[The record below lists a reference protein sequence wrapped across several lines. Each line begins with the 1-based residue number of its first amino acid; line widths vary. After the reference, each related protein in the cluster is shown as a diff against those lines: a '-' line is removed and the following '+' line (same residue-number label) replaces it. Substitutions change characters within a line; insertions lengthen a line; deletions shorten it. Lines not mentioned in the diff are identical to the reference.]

1 MKGIILAGGYGTRLY
16 PSTKSISK
24 QLLPIY
30 DKPLIYY
37 PLSVLMLA
45 DIRKI
50 LIITTPEDKNRFQ
63 NLLGD
68 GSQLGLQLQYLE
80 QAKPEGLAHAFILGK
95 DFIEDDEVCL
105 VLGDNIFYGNK
116 LVEMLNYGLKNT
128 KEKNKAFVFGYYVN
142 DPTRY
147 GVIEFDIEGNAIS
160 LEEKPKIAK
169 SNYAVTGLY
178 FYPNNVIKKVLE
190 LKPSSRGELEITS
203 LNKIYMEE
211 GSLKVKIL
219 GRGFTWLDTGTPEAL
234 FEASKFVEIIEKR
247 QGLKIAC
254 LEEIAYTKGYISKFQ
269 FLELI
274 KSLGINEYVNYLSKV
289 VEKV

>member
-16 PSTKSISK
+16 PATKTVSK

-45 DIRKI
+45 EIRKI

-68 GSQLGLQLQYLE
+68 GSQLGLELEYLE
-80 QAKPEGLAHAFILGK
+80 QPKPEGLAHAFILGK

-105 VLGDNIFYGNK
+105 VLGDNIFYGNS
-116 LVEMLNYGLKNT
+116 LVEMLNSAIKNI
-128 KEKNKAFVFGYYVN
+128 KEKNNASVFGYYVN

-147 GVIEFDIEGNAIS
+147 GVIEFDAQGNAIS

-178 FYPNNVIKKVLE
+178 FYPNIVIKKVLAV
-190 LKPSSRGELEITS
+190 KPSDRGELEITS
-203 LNKIYMEE
+203 LNKIFMEE
-211 GSLKVKIL
+211 GSLKVEIM

-254 LEEIAYTKGYISKFQ
+254 LEEIAYKKGYISKHQ
-269 FLELI
+269 LLELI
-274 KSLGINEYVNYLSKV
+274 KSLGKNEYVNYLSKV

>member
-128 KEKNKAFVFGYYVN
+128 KEKNKASVFGYYVN
-142 DPTRY
+142 DPTR
-147 GVIEFDIEGNAIS
+147 
-160 LEEKPKIAK
+160 
-169 SNYAVTGLY
+169 
-178 FYPNNVIKKVLE
+178 
-190 LKPSSRGELEITS
+190 
-203 LNKIYMEE
+203 
-211 GSLKVKIL
+211 
-219 GRGFTWLDTGTPEAL
+219 
-234 FEASKFVEIIEKR
+234 
-247 QGLKIAC
+247 
-254 LEEIAYTKGYISKFQ
+254 
-269 FLELI
+269 
-274 KSLGINEYVNYLSKV
+274 
-289 VEKV
+289 